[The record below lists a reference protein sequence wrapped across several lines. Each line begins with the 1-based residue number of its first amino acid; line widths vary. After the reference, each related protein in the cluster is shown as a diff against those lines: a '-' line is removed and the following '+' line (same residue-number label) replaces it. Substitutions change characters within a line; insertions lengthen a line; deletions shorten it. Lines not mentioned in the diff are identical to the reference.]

1 LKKKSIAVCGS
12 ILFYIAAFLG
22 CWELLIQGVVSNTFV
37 IWGFPLLVGSYFLL
51 VGTFLCRTLSLR
63 RRSLLLWMNGVGYP
77 LCWILLLF
85 RLPVLLSSLV
95 ILIFLIPMTIFLALT
110 WFFLTLALVGVRW
123 IRTKRKN

>member
-1 LKKKSIAVCGS
+1 MKKKSIAVCGS

-51 VGTFLCRTLSLR
+51 VGTFLCRTLSLM
-63 RRSLLLWMNGVGYP
+63 RRSLLLLMIVVGYP
-77 LCWILLLF
+77 LCFILLLF